1 MTCPP
6 EGGLGAAVH
15 RVVTAADSAGQRTDR
30 VLAEALPSLS
40 RARIQSL
47 IEAGQVEVDGATLD
61 AASRRVKP
69 GQVIVVAVPPPR
81 DPVPR
86 AQAIEL
92 EIIFEDASLIV
103 INKPAGLVVHPA
115 PGNPDRTLVNA
126 LIHHCGDG
134 LRGIGGVRRP
144 GIVHRLDKN
153 TSGLLVAAKTNEAHQ
168 SLVQQFA
175 AHSIERAYLAIVWGV
190 PAPHRDT
197 IRSEIGRSRHD
208 RKKMTVVT
216 RGGKEAITH
225 YRVREVIAGGALA
238 LVQCMLETGRTHQIR
253 VHLASAGYPVVGD
266 PTYGHRRGQRL
277 RAVPESQ
284 REAIA
289 SFGRQA
295 LHAFR
300 LGFEHPETHKTLV
313 FETKLPIEMKILLNR
328 LDSQQAP

>member
-1 MTCPP
+1 MTGSP
-6 EGGLGAAVH
+6 EADLGAAVH
-15 RVVTAADSAGQRTDR
+15 RVVTAADSAGQRIDR

-40 RARIQSL
+40 RARIKSL
-47 IEAGQVEVDGATLD
+47 IEAGQVEVDGANLD

-69 GQVIVVAVPPPR
+69 DQVIVVSVPAPR

-92 EIIFEDASLIV
+92 EIVFEDDALIV

-153 TSGLLVAAKTNEAHQ
+153 TSGLLVAAKTDDAHQ
-168 SLVQQFA
+168 SLVRQFA
-175 AHSIERAYLAIVWGV
+175 AHSIERAYFAIVWGV
-190 PAPHRDT
+190 PAPHQDT
-197 IRSEIGRSRHD
+197 IRSQIGRSRHD
-208 RKKMTVVT
+208 RKKMAVVT
-216 RGGKEAITH
+216 RGGKAAVTH
-225 YRVREVIAGGALA
+225 YRVREVVSGGALA
-238 LVQCMLETGRTHQIR
+238 LVECRLETGRTHQIR
-253 VHLASAGYPVVGD
+253 VHLANAGYPVVGD
-266 PTYGHRRGQRL
+266 PTYGHRRGHRL

-284 REAIA
+284 RAA
-289 SFGRQA
+289 VAAFGRQA

-300 LGFEHPETHKTLV
+300 LAFEHPKTQKTLD
-313 FETKLPIEMKILLNR
+313 FETKLPIEMKNLLIR
-328 LDSQQAP
+328 LDSQLAH